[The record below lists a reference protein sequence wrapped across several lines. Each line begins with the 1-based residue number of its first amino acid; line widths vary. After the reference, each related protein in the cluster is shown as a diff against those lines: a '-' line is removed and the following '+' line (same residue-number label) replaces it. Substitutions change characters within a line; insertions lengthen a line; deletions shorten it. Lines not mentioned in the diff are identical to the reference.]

1 MRILLVRHG
10 ESEWNA
16 SRRLQGQANVGL
28 SDTGRRQADAL
39 RPVIEAIGPG
49 RAIASDLARVTET
62 AKRIGAPDAR
72 LTERL
77 REIDVGDWTGCSIAD
92 IEAADPYAFRGWRAG
107 TLTPKGGEPW
117 DAFSDRVCGVIEA
130 ERADPCKNLLV
141 VCHGG
146 VIRAILQ
153 RFLGLNPANIT
164 PVAPASLSALR
175 LAASSE
181 KPPRLELFNYRPDT
195 LDLEALD

>member
-1 MRILLVRHG
+1 MRVLLVRHG

-28 SDTGRRQADAL
+28 SDAGRRQADAL
-39 RPVIEAIGPG
+39 RPVIEAIGPC

-62 AKRIGAPDAR
+62 AERIGAPNAR
-72 LTERL
+72 LTAQL
-77 REIDVGDWTGCSIAD
+77 REIDVGDWTGRSIVD
-92 IEAADPYAFRGWRAG
+92 IETADPNAYRGWRAG
-107 TLTPKGGEPW
+107 TLTPKGGEAW
-117 DAFSDRVCGVIEA
+117 DIFSGRVCSVIET

-164 PVAPASLSALR
+164 PVAPASLSALQ
-175 LAASSE
+175 LAAGAQ
-181 KPPRLELFNYRPDT
+181 KPPRLELFNYRPET
-195 LDLEALD
+195 LELEATD